1 MIEIKDI
8 EKLSQLA
15 RLHLSEEEKVSLAK
29 EIDSILAYVAQ
40 IKEASTDAPKN
51 DTYLRNVMRDDD
63 TPHESGI
70 NTEKLLSA
78 SPDRSGQYFKVKK
91 ILN

>member
-15 RLHLSEEEKVSLAK
+15 RIHLADEEKASLAK

-40 IKEASTDAPKN
+40 IQSAGADVSSGVN
-51 DTYLRNVMRDDD
+51 YLHNVMRDDD
-63 TPHESGI
+63 TPHESAVF
-70 NTEKLLSA
+70 TEKLLA
-78 SPDRSGQYFKVKK
+78 AAPEKEGQYFKVKK
-91 ILN
+91 IIT